1 MATTPAPASDLR
13 YGVAELSRLADG
25 DLDALWRDI
34 STADEARD
42 ALSDVLPSLIE
53 VYGVAAAALA
63 ADWYSDARER
73 AAVRGAFSP
82 VLANVKPQGGVSL
95 AKWAVGPM
103 YQAEP
108 DILRTRTI
116 VRGGLQLRIADAAR
130 YTVAGSAVADPSA
143 QGWQRA
149 GDGNSCAFCLMLISR
164 AAVYRESSADFASHD
179 HCGCMA
185 VPAWSGEPVPVKP
198 YTPSARQITDADRAR
213 VKAWIGERF

>member
-13 YGVAELSRLADG
+13 YGVAELSRLADA
-25 DLDALWRDI
+25 DLDALWREI

-42 ALSDVLPSLIE
+42 ALSDVLPSLIA

-82 VLANVKPQGGVSL
+82 VLASVKPQGGVSL
-95 AKWAVGPM
+95 AKWAVSPM

-130 YTVAGSAVADPSA
+130 YTVAGSAVADPAA

-149 GDGNSCAFCLMLISR
+149 GDGNSCAFCLTLISR
-164 AAVYRESSADFASHD
+164 GVVYSESSADFASHD

-198 YTPSARQITDADRAR
+198 YTPSSRQITDADRAR